1 MIAAL
6 ATSPAPRV
14 QAESPEALDAE
25 FLDYLVACEG
35 ADDNWT
41 VVAADPPPRTPKEE
55 NEKEKPVARPP
66 DPKAGNEE
74 ARP

>member
-14 QAESPEALDAE
+14 LAESPEALDAE

-41 VVAADPPPRTPKEE
+41 VVAADPPPLTPEEVKE
-55 NEKEKPVARPP
+55 KKPVARPP
-66 DPKAGNEE
+66 DSKAIDAE

>member
-6 ATSPAPRV
+6 ATSPAPRAL
-14 QAESPEALDAE
+14 AESPEALDAD

-41 VVAADPPPRTPKEE
+41 VVAADPPPRAPEE
-55 NEKEKPVARPP
+55 EKEKPVARPP
-66 DPKAGNEE
+66 DPKASNEE

>member
-1 MIAAL
+1 MIATL
-6 ATSPAPRV
+6 AASPAPRAL
-14 QAESPEALDAE
+14 AESPEALDAE

-41 VVAADPPPRTPKEE
+41 VVATDPAPRPVDD
-55 NEKEKPVARPP
+55 KEKPVAPPP
-66 DPKAGNEE
+66 DPKAKNEE